1 MGAMIES
8 LARIGWTLAEALE
21 AEDDLEQVSR
31 ALNREAAIRSVMKI
45 REVGH
50 EQAATIVD
58 GK

>member
-1 MGAMIES
+1 MGAMIEA

-21 AEDDLEQVSR
+21 AEEDLEQVGK

-45 REVGH
+45 RACSRED
-50 EQAATIVD
+50 AAKIVD